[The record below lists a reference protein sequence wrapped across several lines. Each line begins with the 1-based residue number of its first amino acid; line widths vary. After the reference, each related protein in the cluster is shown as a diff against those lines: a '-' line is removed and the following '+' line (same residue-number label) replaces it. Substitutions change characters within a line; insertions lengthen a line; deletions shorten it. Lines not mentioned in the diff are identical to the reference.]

1 MSAERRDSSDAGD
14 LEVSL
19 VRNDLLFRAQ
29 RAVGL
34 IPAAGFG
41 VGRRALLLA
50 LVTWLPIAAWAVL
63 TGRALSH
70 AAGEP
75 LSQHF
80 GIHVRCLVA
89 IPLLVVAEVVAHART
104 ALLGQHF
111 VRSGIVA
118 ESDLPRFREIVRG
131 VARLRDAS
139 LPWIAVGGILVAWT
153 TLGPIDLTAH
163 EIDWATES
171 GSAPAPLGFGGWW
184 FLYVVRPIFMTLL
197 LAWLWRLV
205 LLCVLLRRIV
215 RLDLSIVPT
224 HPDRAGGLGFL
235 ERLPSAFGLVVFSVS
250 AVLASR
256 WGHDVL
262 YHGVAVQ
269 SLAPSM
275 GALLGALVVLFLAP
289 LAIFAPRLAA
299 AKRRALFDYGALV
312 GQHGRLVHR
321 RWILGRAVTDDRLLT
336 APELGPVADTLTL
349 YDAVKKMLP
358 APISRGA
365 VSAVL
370 VPAVL
375 PLVAVLA
382 IQIPLR
388 DLLLKLLKALV

>member
-171 GSAPAPLGFGGWW
+171 GSAPAALGFGGWW
-184 FLYVVRPIFMTLL
+184 FLYVVRPN
-197 LAWLWRLV
+197 
-205 LLCVLLRRIV
+205 
-215 RLDLSIVPT
+215 
-224 HPDRAGGLGFL
+224 
-235 ERLPSAFGLVVFSVS
+235 
-250 AVLASR
+250 
-256 WGHDVL
+256 
-262 YHGVAVQ
+262 
-269 SLAPSM
+269 
-275 GALLGALVVLFLAP
+275 
-289 LAIFAPRLAA
+289 
-299 AKRRALFDYGALV
+299 
-312 GQHGRLVHR
+312 
-321 RWILGRAVTDDRLLT
+321 RLLT